1 MNRPFT
7 IATVALA
14 AILPMCP
21 AALAPNPP
29 HNPSGKPPAS
39 PSGDSSLVEEGHK
52 QFLRTCAGCHG
63 GDGLGGERGPNIA
76 NPDSSRLKS
85 KASIAALL
93 RTGIPDA
100 GMPAFQFTA
109 AQTNAIVAFVR
120 SLVTPAVET
129 HLPGDKAAGEA
140 FFFGKGACVQCHMVQ
155 GRGGLSG
162 PDLTALGQRRTLT
175 EIENALAK
183 PGQPASTQTDRPF
196 QVATVRLKDGQSLHG
211 FVRNRSTFDLELQEF
226 NGHLHSLTR
235 DAIAAVEEDPS
246 SVMPPLQAAD
256 PDRRNLLAYLSALDS
271 HPFRGT
277 PLPGEESALQSAFEK
292 VARPASGDWPTYHGS
307 LSGNRFSQLGQ
318 INRSN
323 LNRLALKWTFPVH
336 DAKDLEVTPV
346 VVDGI
351 MYVTTAN
358 RCVAVDARTGREI
371 WHYER
376 SLTKGVIGDAGAAI
390 NRGVAVLGD
399 RLFMVT
405 DHAHLISLHRLTG
418 ALLWDVAMADYK
430 QHYGATSA
438 PLVVNDLVV
447 SGSSGGDEGVR
458 GFFAAFRATTGEE
471 VWRFWTAP
479 KPGEPGAETW
489 GGRALEHPC
498 VAAWLTGTY
507 DPETNLLF
515 WPTGNPCPDY
525 NGDERKGDNLYSDSV
540 LAIVPATGKLAWYFQ
555 YTPHDL
561 HDWDATETLLLADAD
576 YHGEP
581 RKLLL
586 QGNRN
591 GFFYVLDRT
600 NGKFLAAYPF
610 VKMLNWTDGIDADG
624 RPKPK
629 PGMEPNAA
637 GVNICPAV
645 EGATNWM
652 SSAFDPQT
660 GLFYLQALE
669 KCNIYS
675 KSSAWWR
682 QGESFYGG
690 AARDVPGLKPKK
702 YLRAIDPQTGKLAWE
717 IPQDGPGGTWGGLL
731 ATASG
736 LIFFCEDGGG
746 FAAAD
751 ATNGE
756 LLWHFQVN
764 QAWHASPM
772 TYAVDGSQ
780 YIAIAAGTQ
789 ILVFGL
795 L

>member
-1 MNRPFT
+1 MNRPITFV
-7 IATVALA
+7 TVTFGAALLILA
-14 AILPMCP
+14 AV
-21 AALAPNPP
+21 LAQNPP
-29 HNPSGKPPAS
+29 KTPPVNPSLNPA
-39 PSGDSSLVEEGHK
+39 LVEEGRQ

-63 GDGLGGERGPNIA
+63 ADGLGGERGPSIA
-76 NPDSSRLKS
+76 HPDSDRLKS
-85 KASIAALL
+85 DESIATLVH
-93 RTGIPDA
+93 TGIPDA
-100 GMPAFQFTA
+100 GMPAFQFTPA
-109 AQTNAIVAFVR
+109 ETNAIVAYVR
-120 SLVTPAVET
+120 SLVTPAVLL
-129 HLPGDKAAGEA
+129 HLPGDKAAGAA
-140 FFFGKGACVQCHMVQ
+140 FFYGRGACSKCHMAR
-155 GRGGLSG
+155 GRGGFSG
-162 PDLTALGQRRTLT
+162 PDLTALGQRRTVT
-175 EIENALAK
+175 QIESALAK
-183 PGQPASTQTDRPF
+183 PGQPDSSHTDRPF
-196 QVATVRLKDGQSLHG
+196 QVATIRLKDGSSFRG

-226 NGHLHSLTR
+226 NGRLHSLTR
-235 DAIAAVEEDPS
+235 DDIAAVEEDPS
-246 SVMPPLQAAD
+246 SIMPPLQATPAEKRD
-256 PDRRNLLAYLSALDS
+256 LLAYLAALDAD
-271 HPFRGT
+271 PFLGI
-277 PLPGEESALQSAFEK
+277 PIAGEEAALRASFEQI
-292 VARPASGDWPTYHGS
+292 VQPPPGDWPTYHGN
-307 LSGNRFSQLGQ
+307 LGGNRYSSLNR
-318 INRSN
+318 INRTN

-336 DAKDLEVTPV
+336 GAQDLEVTPV
-346 VVDGI
+346 VVRGI

-376 SLTKGVIGDAGAAI
+376 PLTKGVIGDAGANI

-399 RLFMVT
+399 RLFLVT
-405 DHAHLISLHRLTG
+405 DHAHVLSLHRLTG
-418 ALLWDVAMADYK
+418 ALLWDVAMADFK

-438 PLVVNDLVV
+438 PLVVNDLVI
-447 SGSSGGDEGVR
+447 SGSSGGDEGIR
-458 GFFAAFRATTGEE
+458 GFVAAFRVTTGEE

-479 KPGEPGAETW
+479 KPGGPGSETW
-489 GGRALEHPC
+489 GGRAIEHPC
-498 VAAWLTGTY
+498 VASWLTGTY
-507 DPETNLLF
+507 DAETNLLF

-540 LAIVPATGKLAWYFQ
+540 LALVPSTGKLAWYFQ
-555 YTPHDL
+555 FTPHDL
-561 HDWDATETLLLADAD
+561 HDWDATETLLVADID
-576 YHGEP
+576 YHGER
-581 RKLLL
+581 RKLLM

-600 NGKFLAAYPF
+600 NGKYLAAYPF
-610 VKMLNWTDGIDADG
+610 AKMLNWTDGIDANG

-629 PGMEPNAA
+629 PGMEPNAE

-652 SSAFDPQT
+652 SSAFSPQT

-669 KCNIYS
+669 KCNIYT

-690 AARDVPGLKPKK
+690 DTRDVPGLRPKK
-702 YLRAIDPQTGKLAWE
+702 YLRAIDPQTGKIAWE

-736 LIFFCEDGGG
+736 LVFFCEDGGG

-751 ATNGE
+751 AANGE

-780 YIAIAAGTQ
+780 YVAIAAGSQ